1 MWFQLFLTGVGC
13 TLIFD
18 DDGLVGVT
26 QFVRCPAMY
35 LTLIFQILL
44 LWLRNY
50 ITDVGKKYVFRRKAD
65 LLDWYVEIEEKLA
78 FEEFENI
85 NQIFSI

>member
-1 MWFQLFLTGVGC
+1 MMLTVMGC

-18 DDGLVGVT
+18 DDGLVGVS
-26 QFVRCPAMY
+26 QLARCPAML
-35 LTLIFQILL
+35 LTLLFQILL
-44 LWLRNY
+44 LQLRNY
-50 ITDVGKKYVFRRKAD
+50 IVDVGKKLVFRRKAD
-65 LLDWYVEIEEKLA
+65 LLDWYVEIEGKLA

>member
-1 MWFQLFLTGVGC
+1 MLTVMGC

-18 DDGLVGVT
+18 DDGLVGVS
-26 QFVRCPAMY
+26 QLARCPAML
-35 LTLIFQILL
+35 LTLLFQILL
-44 LWLRNY
+44 LQLRNY
-50 ITDVGKKYVFRRKAD
+50 IVDVGKKLVLRRKAD
-65 LLDWYVEIEEKLA
+65 LLDWYVEIEGKLA